1 MIELTDTNASGIAAE
16 LVRARTR
23 AGSPVMGM
31 VLTLVIVVD
40 EDQAPA
46 AMEAAQAASHE
57 HPARVLGVIASSSA
71 AGVGRRLARSRSTG
85 TGTKPASLTSA
96 AIAGCVIAETTT
108 SAPSGQSDAVS
119 SRS

>member
-16 LVRARTR
+16 FVRARTR

-57 HPARVLGVIASSSA
+57 HPARVLGVILGDGA
-71 AGVGRRLARSRSTG
+71 RRRPDRT
-85 TGTKPASLTSA
+85 PR
-96 AIAGCVIAETTT
+96 
-108 SAPSGQSDAVS
+108 SAPARAGPA
-119 SRS
+119 RPR